1 MLFPL
6 AYAQAADPNASQSML
21 ILLLYCL
28 GIIVATTLL
37 AFVPIFIA
45 GRRRHQHIHAM
56 IAAMCL
62 WGFILAGSA
71 IYLTSAAMQ
80 WSKEKTVRLETGYGD
95 PNDESGAP
103 SVPIAIWIGLGS
115 AFGLLIFWGAA
126 GKSREL
132 LPGEVPRR

>member
-6 AYAQAADPNASQSML
+6 AYAQAADPDASQSML

-28 GIIVATTLL
+28 GIIVATTLF
-37 AFVPIFIA
+37 AFVPIFVA

-62 WGFILAGSA
+62 WGLILAGSA
-71 IYLTSAAMQ
+71 IYLTSAGMQ
-80 WSKEKTVRLETGYGD
+80 WSKEKNLRLETGYGNPD
-95 PNDESGAP
+95 DESGAP
-103 SVPIAIWIGLGS
+103 SVPVVIWIGLGL
-115 AFGLLIFWGAA
+115 AYGLLIFWGAS

-132 LPGEVPRR
+132 LPGEVPRQ